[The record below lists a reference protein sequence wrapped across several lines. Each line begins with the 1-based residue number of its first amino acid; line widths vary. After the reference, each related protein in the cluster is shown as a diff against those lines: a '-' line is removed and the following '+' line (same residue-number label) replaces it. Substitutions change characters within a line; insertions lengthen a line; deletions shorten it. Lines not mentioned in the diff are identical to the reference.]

1 MPNSSTT
8 AGPPADV
15 DAFRVEVLHRLQG
28 TFEALVESMFDD
40 IVGHVPAYQDVITPA
55 EMHDVRSALRRG
67 SGFFLRTLLENRP
80 LDQSEVVALQV
91 IGAQRARHGLPRD
104 GLTAAIQA
112 AMRTGY
118 RRLLECALEVDAP
131 TDVAVRAMGALS
143 MRLFEFVQDATAAL
157 VAGYM
162 GEESQRLS
170 ARVREQAALVDRL
183 LEASWT
189 DEDEIRSHAKELG
202 FTVEPPI
209 ALLLVAN
216 GRFQETTAL
225 RSTATRLAA
234 LVPGAIEGPARSS
247 PVPHV
252 IVVVPEAAD
261 SVWATVPKACDQ
273 VAAEEGV
280 YVGCGT
286 PVEHLVSVSAAYRRM
301 QSDVLYL
308 SAARTGHGAVAMKDV
323 KAYRILACAPL
334 EDRLDFVR
342 QTLGPIFDLSE
353 GKSIELLDT
362 LESLY
367 DNRGH
372 CAEVAAELAIH
383 EKTVRY
389 RLRRVQE
396 LTGLGI
402 DVPADRLQLDMAV
415 RLRRLAMAEVS
426 PFDDPAWGPPSNR
439 RR

>member
-1 MPNSSTT
+1 
-8 AGPPADV
+8 
-15 DAFRVEVLHRLQG
+15 
-28 TFEALVESMFDD
+28 MFDD

-55 EMHDVRSALRRG
+55 EMHDVRSALRRAG
-67 SGFFLRTLLENRP
+67 GFFLRTLQENRP
-80 LDQSEVVALQV
+80 LDSGEVVALQV
-91 IGAQRARHGLPRD
+91 IGAQRARHGLPPE

-118 RRLLECALEVDAP
+118 RRLLECALEVEAP

-143 MRLFEFVQDATAAL
+143 MRLFEFVQDATGAL

-170 ARVREQAALVDRL
+170 SRLREQAALVDRL

-189 DEDEIRSHAKELG
+189 DEDEIRGHAKELG
-202 FTVEPPI
+202 FSVEAPLT
-209 ALLLVAN
+209 LLLVAN
-216 GRFQETTAL
+216 GRFQETTPL
-225 RSTATRLAA
+225 RSAATRLAER
-234 LVPGAIEGPARSS
+234 LPGAIEGPARPS

-252 IVVVPEAAD
+252 IVVVPEAAAHP
-261 SVWATVPKACDQ
+261 WATLLATCDE
-273 VAAEEGV
+273 VAAGEAV
-280 YVGCGT
+280 YVGCAT
-286 PVEHLVSVSAAYRRM
+286 PVGQLLSLSSAYRRA
-301 QSDVLYL
+301 QGDLLYL

-353 GKSIELLDT
+353 TKAVELLDT

-367 DNRGH
+367 DNQGH
-372 CAEVAAELAIH
+372 CAAVAGELAVH

-389 RLRRVQE
+389 RLRRVQD
-396 LTGLGI
+396 LTGLAI

-415 RLRRLAMAEVS
+415 RLRRLAMTEVS
-426 PFDDPAWGPPSNR
+426 PFDDPAWGPSSR
-439 RR
+439 RRR